1 MRLQESALTKFFL
14 VGAIILNFASS
25 AIADTLS
32 FAAAWSK
39 INEGSAAQDASRMEV
54 EALTESQARI
64 SRHWL
69 PKVYLDA
76 KSYQT
81 NDPGASFFGLLEQ
94 RSIQQSDFNPDSIN
108 HPDTH
113 IYTRGALG
121 VDLLLFEG
129 GMKSSQVDMLKHS
142 IAAQKNATSQIQIEQ
157 YSAVGLS
164 YGSIAV
170 LEQQKNRLQ
179 TLSTEISRMIKGYQ
193 LGSKSNPVGYS
204 GLLGMKS
211 LANRVNGLINQY
223 EAQGAA
229 YYTALSEMGLKDQKW
244 APELIDSV
252 SFVDRYFSSSKQ
264 RSEALAS
271 FKVQS
276 GKENAK
282 VSEEAANMEK
292 AKFLPR
298 VGVFAESYIFNGN
311 RATANGYNAGVYLQ
325 WSLFD
330 PSDYGGLKEAKLKSM
345 SAAKYSEA
353 SEQQERAERAA
364 LSESIKS
371 LRLSIELLNDSHKL
385 LIEQSK
391 MTETLFKNGSIN
403 ALQIVEL
410 LSRRTDLIAQ
420 QSEAELSLIKAS
432 SQIVT
437 KQNFN
442 IAKQLSHGVTNE
454 K

>member
-1 MRLQESALTKFFL
+1 MKKFL
-14 VGAIILNFASS
+14 LSVSVILNFASLAS
-25 AIADTLS
+25 AETLS
-32 FAAAWSK
+32 FSSAWSK
-39 INEGSAAQDASRMEV
+39 VNEGSAAQEASKLQV
-54 EALTESQARI
+54 ESLKESQARA

-81 NDPGASFFGLLEQ
+81 NDPGSAFFGLLEQ
-94 RSIQQSDFNPDSIN
+94 RSLQQSDFNPDSIN
-108 HPDTH
+108 HPDSN
-113 IYTRGALG
+113 IFTRGALG
-121 VDLLLFEG
+121 VDLALFEG
-129 GMKSSQVDMLKHS
+129 GMKSSQIDMLKHS
-142 IAAQKNATSQIQIEQ
+142 LAAQKSATSQIQIEQ

-164 YGSIAV
+164 YGSIVV
-170 LEQQKNRLQ
+170 LAQQKNKLQ
-179 TLSTEISRMIKGYQ
+179 TLSSEISRMIKGYQ

-211 LANRVNGLINQY
+211 LANRVSGLINQY
-223 EAQGAA
+223 ESQSRA
-229 YYTALSEMGLKDQKW
+229 YYAALREMGLKDVNW
-244 APELIDSV
+244 APETMDSNT
-252 SFVDRYFSSSKQ
+252 FVARYFSKSTKE
-264 RSEALAS
+264 SEALAS
-271 FKVQS
+271 FKAES
-276 GKENAK
+276 ARENVKA
-282 VSEEAANMEK
+282 SAEAANMEK

-298 VGVFAESYIFNGN
+298 VGAFAESYVFNGN
-311 RATANGYNAGVYLQ
+311 RATANGYNAGIYLQ

-371 LRLSIELLNDSHKL
+371 LHQNIDLLNDSHKL
-385 LIEQSK
+385 LVEQSK

-403 ALQIVEL
+403 ALQIVEI

-420 QSEAELSLIKAS
+420 QGEAELSLIKAG

-437 KQNFN
+437 KQNFD
-442 IAKQLSHGVTNE
+442 IAKQLSDGVSNE